1 VKKCPFCLEE
11 IPDEA
16 VKCQH
21 CGKSVNKD
29 AKRKRPQPGS
39 LVDFISVFQIVVAA
53 FIGFVICVIIILVHT
68 HSHR

>member
-1 VKKCPFCLEE
+1 MKKCPFCLEE

-21 CGKSVNKD
+21 CGKSVDEDVQIKQ
-29 AKRKRPQPGS
+29 PQPGS
-39 LVDFISVFQIVVAA
+39 RMDFFSIFQVIVAA
-53 FIGFVICVIIILVHT
+53 FIGFVICVIVILVHT